1 MSFKMLGKGK
11 FKTQKISKLNE
22 QNKVLTGKSP
32 KEIICWAL
40 SIANKPIITSN
51 FGPFSASL
59 LHAVT
64 SQSPKI
70 NVIWVDT
77 GYNTTQ
83 TYKYAS
89 GLIKQ
94 LNLNINI
101 YVPKESVGYRNIKL
115 GVPSLEDPKHTIFTE
130 EVKLE
135 PLRRAIKFHQ
145 PDIWFTN
152 IRKGQTAHRDT
163 LDILSFS
170 KDGILKV
177 SPFYNYSDK
186 DLKNYLQK
194 YKLPNETKYY
204 DPTKQLLKRE
214 CGIHD
219 KL

>member
-1 MSFKMLGKGK
+1 MSFKIVGKEK
-11 FKTQKISKLNE
+11 SEEQKISELKE
-22 QNKVLTGKSP
+22 QNKVIAGKSP
-32 KEIICWAL
+32 KDIICWAL

-70 NVIWVDT
+70 NVVWVDT

-83 TYKYAS
+83 TYKYAL

-94 LNLNINI
+94 LKLNINI
-101 YVPKESVGYRNIKL
+101 YVPKESVGYRDIKL
-115 GVPSLEDPKHTIFTE
+115 GIPSVEDPKHAIFTE

-135 PLRRAIKFHQ
+135 PLRRAIKFHK
-145 PDIWFTN
+145 PDVWFTN

-186 DLKNYLQK
+186 DLKSYLEKHQ
-194 YKLPNETKYY
+194 LPNETIYY
-204 DPTKQLLKRE
+204 DPTKQVDNRE
-214 CGIHD
+214 CGLHY
-219 KL
+219 